1 MKMSCHDILQ
11 WTEAQVKYSY
21 DVSLKDA
28 TAQEL
33 HEALGQAVMMAI
45 SDNWSHSKR
54 TRMSDRKAYYISAE
68 YLIGRLVYSNLFNLG
83 ILDEMKE
90 LFAQRGV
97 DLAVLEEIEDDAL
110 GNGGLGRLA
119 ACFLDSA
126 ASTNIPLSGYGLR
139 YKFGLFK
146 QSFDDN
152 GSQVENADDWTKFG
166 DPWTFR
172 RYKHTVKIKFPD
184 HTVLAVPYDVPIIGY
199 GTPNVGTLR
208 LWQCEAE
215 QELDFTAF
223 NNQDYLRALEAKNK
237 AEDITRVLYPND
249 STWEGKRLRIKQQ
262 YVLSSASLQDML
274 RVYKETH
281 GTDWSRF
288 SDFIAVQLN
297 DTHPAMSIAELI
309 RLLMLEGLSFEA
321 AFDVAQKTFSY
332 TNHTVM
338 GEALE
343 KWPLDLMRSVVPEIV
358 DIICRIDQKLRW
370 EHPNLYIIKD
380 NTAHMANLSIY
391 VGSYVNGVAEI
402 HSQILKDDCFKDWY
416 HAFPQRFQNKTN
428 GITPR
433 RWLGLC
439 NEELCQM
446 LGNRIEGDFLKNL
459 ELLGTLKDQIDDE
472 TVAQFNAIKRLKKE
486 QLCAVIEKQEGI
498 KLNPDFIFDVQVK
511 RLHEY
516 KRQLLNILSVVD
528 IYFRLKEGRLPDFQ
542 PTVYIFGA
550 KSAPGYARAKAII
563 RYINRVAKMV
573 NEDPAVSDK
582 LKVVFV
588 QNYNCSYAE
597 HIIPAADISE
607 QISPAGTEA
616 SGTGNMKLMLNG
628 AVTLGTLDGANVEIA
643 QEAGMEN
650 EYIFGHT
657 VEQINAQKDS
667 YYARGIY
674 DSNADLRRAINT
686 LVDGTVPT
694 DNDQRELFHALL
706 DGASWHKADHY
717 YVLLDYASYFDT
729 KLRANRDYADR
740 MAFGRKCLMNV
751 VSAAKFSSDRTIRQY
766 ADEIWHIKP
775 TQY

>member
-1 MKMSCHDILQ
+1 MNLNCHNILR
-11 WTEAQVKYSY
+11 WTEAQLKYTY

-28 TAQEL
+28 TPQEL

-45 SDNWSHSKR
+45 SDNWSHSKK
-54 TRMSDRKAYYISAE
+54 TRMHERKAYYISAE

-83 ILDEMKE
+83 ILEEMKE
-90 LFAQRGV
+90 LFASRGV
-97 DLAVLEEIEDDAL
+97 DLAVLEDIEDDAL

-126 ASTNIPLSGYGLR
+126 ASIDIPLSGYGLR

-152 GSQVENADDWTKFG
+152 GSQVEKADDWTKYG
-166 DPWTFR
+166 DPWSYR
-172 RYKHTVKIKFPD
+172 RYNHTVKIKFPD
-184 HTVLAVPYDVPIIGY
+184 HTVLAVPYDVPVIGY
-199 GTPNVGTLR
+199 GTQNVGTLR

-215 QELDFTAF
+215 QELDFGAF
-223 NNQDYLRALEAKNK
+223 NDQDYFRALEAKNK

-262 YVLSSASLQDML
+262 YVLSSASLQDMI
-274 RVYKETH
+274 RTFKSAH
-281 GTDWSRF
+281 GNDLSRF
-288 SDFIAVQLN
+288 AEFYAVQLN
-297 DTHPAMSIAELI
+297 DTHPAMSIPELI
-309 RLLMLEGLSFEA
+309 RLLMNEGMGFDD
-321 AFDVAQKTFSY
+321 AFHVAQKTFSY
-332 TNHTVM
+332 TNHTVLS
-338 GEALE
+338 EALE

-358 DIICRIDQKLRW
+358 EIICRIDQKLRW
-370 EHPNLYIIKD
+370 EHPELYIVKD

-416 HAFPQRFQNKTN
+416 HAYPERFQNKTN
-428 GITPR
+428 GIPPR
-433 RWLGLC
+433 RWIGLC
-439 NEELCQM
+439 NPELSG
-446 LGNRIEGDFLKNL
+446 LIREKVGGDFLKDL
-459 ELLGTLKDQIDDE
+459 ELLEKLKPQIDDE
-472 TVAQFNAIKRLKKE
+472 LVCRFNAIKHQKKE
-486 QLCAVIEKQEGI
+486 QLCAVIKKQEGI
-498 KLNPDFIFDVQVK
+498 TLNPDFIFDIQVK

-516 KRQLLNILSVVD
+516 KRQLMNALSIVD
-528 IYFRLKEGRLPDFQ
+528 IYFRLKEGRLPDFH

-563 RYINRVAKMV
+563 RYINRVAKMI
-573 NEDPAVSDK
+573 NNDPAVSDK

-607 QISPAGTEA
+607 QISPAGKEA

-657 VEQINAQKDS
+657 VEQINAITPT
-667 YYARGIY
+667 YRARDLY

-694 DNDQRELFHALL
+694 DGDQQELFHALL
-706 DGASWHKADHY
+706 DGTNWHIADHY
-717 YVLLDYASYFDT
+717 YVLLDYASYLDT
-729 KLRANRDYADR
+729 KLRANQEYKDR
-740 MAFGRKCLMNV
+740 LAFGRKCLMNV
-751 VSAAKFSSDRTIRQY
+751 ASAAKFSSDRTIRQY
-766 ADEIWHIKP
+766 ADEIWHIEP
-775 TQY
+775 TKY